1 MRFGNFWH
9 TPNDTLTAKISLTRR
24 WFDGR
29 LKYKHIKNES
39 GTMVNTLL
47 PGESAA
53 IWYPRSVNYNIR
65 KENDVMRTDVRTR
78 LEVIPGKEF
87 KYVAADNMHIFD
99 GSENALSLT
108 KEFSVDW
115 KCNFVFHWYP
125 FDTQMCRME
134 LACKFSNITVQP
146 SRLEYNHKISL
157 SRFTISKVRMCKSVI
172 TNMKVI
178 IVEVTLE
185 RPIVNF
191 LLTVFVPTI
200 LLVIISFA
208 ARFFC

>member
-9 TPNDTLTAKISLTRR
+9 TPDDTLTAKISLTRR

-47 PGESAA
+47 PGESEA

-65 KENDVMRTDVRTR
+65 KENDVMRTDVQTR

-87 KYVAADNMHIFD
+87 KYVAADNMHVFD
-99 GSENALSLT
+99 GSENSLSLT

-115 KCNFVFHWYP
+115 KCEYVFHWYP
-125 FDTQMCRME
+125 FDTQVCRME
-134 LACKFSNITVQP
+134 IASGSDRTEFDPAKLQHNP
-146 SRLEYNHKISL
+146 NISL
-157 SRFTISKVRMCKSVI
+157 DRY
-172 TNMKVI
+172 
-178 IVEVTLE
+178 TL
-185 RPIVNF
+185 
-191 LLTVFVPTI
+191 TGFVCSSQSSST
-200 LLVIISFA
+200 
-208 ARFFC
+208 